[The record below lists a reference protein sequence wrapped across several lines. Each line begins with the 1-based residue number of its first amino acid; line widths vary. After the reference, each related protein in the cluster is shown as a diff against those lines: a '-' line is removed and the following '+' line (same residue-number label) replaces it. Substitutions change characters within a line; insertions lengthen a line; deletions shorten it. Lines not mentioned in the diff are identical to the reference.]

1 MLVREHADARLHR
14 PRSPLRQLQSIA
26 NEDIDAEIG
35 KRLER
40 LKQLLMENVPSLSL
54 VSGPATPTSTP
65 PNLAIM
71 PSPKAAAVV
80 AAVPSGGLLTVA
92 PTSQGFKGTR
102 AEQIKESEGLVGRK
116 EKGGRFNMLKYT
128 SIGTAYGEEAD
139 QFVEEEIPASKVL
152 EFDDLDFGEEIGAGA
167 FSWVYA
173 GKWKNRE
180 VAIKKL
186 SFEALEVED
195 FLIMF
200 KKEVALLAILNH
212 PNVVDFVGVVTFPSY
227 YMVTGYMHEGAL
239 DEILHDMDTP
249 MPWAR
254 RVSLLCDVARG
265 MNYLHTRVP
274 RVIHRDLKCG
284 NVLVNK
290 DWVAAVTDFGLSV
303 TKQGRMDPADL
314 KFAYNIRMS
323 LENSISGR
331 HQSYVKPLQSP
342 VGTFPYIAPEL
353 LETKPYN
360 EMVDVYSFSMVLWHV
375 LTRQPPWAGLTNS
388 VFNAKELTETYR
400 PPIPAWCPEPYKN
413 LIEAC
418 WEANAYKRPTF
429 QAILVTLENDI
440 LPAAP
445 VFPPESK

>member
-1 MLVREHADARLHR
+1 
-14 PRSPLRQLQSIA
+14 
-26 NEDIDAEIG
+26 
-35 KRLER
+35 
-40 LKQLLMENVPSLSL
+40 
-54 VSGPATPTSTP
+54 
-65 PNLAIM
+65 
-71 PSPKAAAVV
+71 
-80 AAVPSGGLLTVA
+80 
-92 PTSQGFKGTR
+92 
-102 AEQIKESEGLVGRK
+102 
-116 EKGGRFNMLKYT
+116 MLKYT
-128 SIGTAYGEEAD
+128 SIGTAYGEEPD
-139 QFVEEEIPASKVL
+139 QFEEEEIPASKVL

-167 FSWVYA
+167 FSWVYS
-173 GKWKNRE
+173 GKWKDRE

-212 PNVVDFVGVVTFPSY
+212 PNVVDFIGVVTFPSY
-227 YMVTGYMHEGAL
+227 YMVTAYMHEGAL

-249 MPWAR
+249 MPWSR
-254 RVSLLCDVARG
+254 RVTLLQDVARG

-290 DWVAAVTDFGLSV
+290 EWRAAVTDFGLSV

-323 LENSISGR
+323 LENAMTGR

-360 EMVDVYSFSMVLWHV
+360 EMVDVYSFSMVLWHM
-375 LTRQPPWAGLTNS
+375 LTRQPPWAGLSNS
-388 VFNAKELTETYR
+388 SFQAKELTETYR
-400 PPIPAWCPEPYKN
+400 PPIPAWCPAPYKE
-413 LIEAC
+413 LIEVC
-418 WEANAYKRPTF
+418 WDSNAYKRPTF
-429 QAILVTLENDI
+429 QAILTTLEKDI
-440 LPAAP
+440 LGSPP
-445 VFPPESK
+445 TFPPESK